1 MFFEEKFDLGK
12 IVHKSFYT
20 GEILMHNILK
30 IVTRIDRQTEKPFFW
45 HQEIEPAVIQKHFIS
60 VMLCVEIL
68 TEK

>member
-1 MFFEEKFDLGK
+1 
-12 IVHKSFYT
+12 
-20 GEILMHNILK
+20 MHNILK

-60 VMLCVEIL
+60 VILCVEIL